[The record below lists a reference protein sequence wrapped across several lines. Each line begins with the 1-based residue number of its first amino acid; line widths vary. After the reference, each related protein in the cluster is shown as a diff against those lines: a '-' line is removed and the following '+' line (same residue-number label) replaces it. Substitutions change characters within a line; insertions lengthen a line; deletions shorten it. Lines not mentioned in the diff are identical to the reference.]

1 MCGSQSVSVRAAVVT
16 TLPLSTRAQCPL
28 THSGTVFLPFRAATP
43 RSCHAQ
49 RLAEVAEEADLAIA
63 LVQRPRTS
71 APFSVI
77 VEVVL
82 GELQRGGG
90 PVECAILVA
99 AVLLARRQLLQV
111 RATTRA
117 HTTHHDCTASPALLC
132 QRLAPLVVDLQT
144 GNGLLTA

>member
-1 MCGSQSVSVRAAVVT
+1 MPNA
-16 TLPLSTRAQCPL
+16 
-28 THSGTVFLPFRAATP
+28 
-43 RSCHAQ
+43 
-49 RLAEVAEEADLAIA
+49 LAEVSKEGDLAKVSKEADLAIA
-63 LVQRPRTS
+63 LVQRPHLST
-71 APFSVI
+71 VI

-99 AVLLARRQLLQV
+99 ALLLARRQLLQV

-117 HTTHHDCTASPALLC
+117 HTTHAPRPARRAHS